1 MSLKDMWIECERR
14 LAYFDMRRLANG
26 LIRLRQV
33 HSQLLRVKENNVPPY
48 ELGETIWTR
57 VP

>member
-1 MSLKDMWIECERR
+1 MWIECERR
-14 LAYFDMRRLANG
+14 LAYFDMRCLANG
-26 LIRLRQV
+26 LLRLRQV